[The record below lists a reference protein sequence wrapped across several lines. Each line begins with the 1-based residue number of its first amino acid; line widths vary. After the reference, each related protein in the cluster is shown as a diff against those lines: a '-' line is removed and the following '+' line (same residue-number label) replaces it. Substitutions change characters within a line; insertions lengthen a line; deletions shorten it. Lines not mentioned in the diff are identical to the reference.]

1 MSVGVLNKE
10 VLVLNKLWQVV
21 DICSVRRAFCLIY
34 LKHAEVILK
43 EGGSFYTFGFE
54 DWKDFSQISA
64 QDNDDDDVVKTIT
77 YNLKIPRIILLIIYD
92 RMPPREVK
100 FTRRNI
106 YKRDKNI
113 CQYCGKKF
121 KTENLN
127 IDHIIPLSRGGKNT
141 WSNVVCSCISCNLRK
156 GNKTLSEVG
165 MSLIRKPRKPTWRSF
180 VKDSL
185 ANIKEESWKNFL
197 DFSYWNIE
205 LKEDKK

>member
-64 QDNDDDDVVKTIT
+64 QDDDDDDVVKTIT

>member
-64 QDNDDDDVVKTIT
+64 QDNDEDVVKTIT

-106 YKRDKNI
+106 YRRDKNI

-197 DFSYWNIE
+197 DLSYWNIE

>member
-1 MSVGVLNKE
+1 MPVEALNRG

-21 DICSVRRAFCLIY
+21 DICSAKRAFCLVY
-34 LKHAEVILK
+34 LQHAEVVLK

-54 DWKDFSQISA
+54 DWRDFSQNSA
-64 QDNDDDDVVKTIT
+64 QDDDVVRTVT

-121 KTENLN
+121 KTEELN
-127 IDHIIPLSRGGKNT
+127 IDHVVPLSRGGKHS

-156 GNKTLSEVG
+156 GSKTLRGAG
-165 MSLIRKPRKPTWRSF
+165 MSLIRKPRKPSWQSF

-185 ANIKEESWKNFL
+185 ADVKEESWKNFL
-197 DFSYWNIE
+197 DLAYWNIE
-205 LKEDKK
+205 LEQDKK

>member
-1 MSVGVLNKE
+1 MRMAVEVLNRE

-21 DICSVRRAFCLIY
+21 DICSVKRAFCLVY
-34 LKHAEVILK
+34 LKHAAVVLK

-54 DWKDFSQISA
+54 EWKDFSQNSA
-64 QDNDDDDVVKTIT
+64 RDDDIVRTVT
-77 YNLKIPRIILLIIYD
+77 YNIRIPHIILLIIYD

-100 FTRRNI
+100 FTRNNI

-121 KTENLN
+121 KTEELN
-127 IDHIIPLSRGGKNT
+127 IDHVVPLSRGGKHT

-156 GNKTLSEVG
+156 GSKTLSEAR
-165 MSLIRKPRKPTWRSF
+165 MSLIRKPRKPSWRSF

-185 ANIKEESWKNFL
+185 VDVKEESWKSFL
-197 DFSYWNIE
+197 DLAYWNIE
-205 LKEDKK
+205 LEQDKK